1 MEEWQKGSNSKLTSE
16 ERQILH
22 KLWLEKSH
30 KEIRE
35 KIKPKIEEEDKPVQG
50 FIN

>member
-22 KLWLEKSH
+22 KLWLENLH
-30 KEIRE
+30 KIIKEE
-35 KIKPKIEEEDKPVQG
+35 IKPVIVEDDKPVQG
-50 FIN
+50 FD